1 MPDFRT
7 TFVFLCLY
15 TLYLALGA
23 ILFHAIECPEEI
35 REKTLLTAQR
45 ERFLEL
51 IQDVGESEMDKVLE
65 ACTLKYYHPV
75 YDKISGV
82 NELIKRTMQQM
93 EMEKNADNTCDRWS
107 FFNSMLKLTLNS
119 WVLADRV
126 FTLLWLIFGLS
137 FFHMMNSF
145 FITKIIKIIKSML
158 RENSSDGVK
167 RDVASQARAS
177 KLTRRNSAPAI
188 VMCHHDAI

>member
-1 MPDFRT
+1 MSDFRT

-45 ERFLEL
+45 KRFLEL

-65 ACTLKYYHPV
+65 ACTLMYYHPV

-107 FFNSMLKLTLNS
+107 FFNSMFF
-119 WVLADRV
+119 A
-126 FTLLWLIFGLS
+126 FTSITTIFGLS
-137 FFHMMNSF
+137 FVHMMISF
-145 FITKIIKIIKSML
+145 FITKIIKSSDML
-158 RENSSDGVK
+158 REKFFRGCQVRY

-177 KLTRRNSAPAI
+177 ELIQRNSAPAI
-188 VMCHHDAI
+188 VMCHHKAI